1 MPDFDARELSDIERW
16 VSFYEWFVDSVRD
29 GYDMCIHEYTN
40 DLSCR
45 DQLQRRRDT
54 PEVQAV
60 WTRVIAADA
69 AFRAILLPTKR
80 SISRRLSQVAL
91 LVLGLSRWQP
101 GIRGRPQINGSDI
114 APRRGTQHGFY
125 AEALRAHLRW

>member
-1 MPDFDARELSDIERW
+1 MSEFDARELSDVERW

-29 GYDMCIHEYTN
+29 GYGMCIHEYTN

-54 PEVQAV
+54 PDVQAV
-60 WTRVIAADA
+60 WPRVIAADS

-80 SISRRLSQVAL
+80 SICGDS
-91 LVLGLSRWQP
+91 
-101 GIRGRPQINGSDI
+101 PQSHFWFWGYPDGS
-114 APRRGTQHGFY
+114 PEL
-125 AEALRAHLRW
+125 EADLKSMDAI